1 MHRLLFVTISLF
13 TFLPFYN
20 GAQHNHEGHE
30 VEHLTFW
37 DTFFG
42 SEEDFMVCYPK
53 DHQSFFYAIIVLT
66 IASIFMAF
74 FIFYSYRK
82 YNRKLEKYSSLVQE
96 KNTEMLD
103 SIRYAQR
110 IQNTILPSKEEFETV
125 LPSGFVIYQPKDI
138 VSGDFYWVKQVGN
151 KKVIAVID
159 CTGHGVPGAFLSLI
173 GHTALSRAVLD
184 NGQLVPSGILHQM
197 NNYVKQS
204 LRQFEASDVTDG
216 MEGAIVVLD
225 EVNHSLQFAGARMNI
240 IHSSGGELNLIRGSK
255 LTVGTVED
263 HVSGPPV
270 DVNISLNTGDGIY
283 LYSDGVVDQFGKRNS
298 GKFKISRLKE
308 LLTKVTGQSS
318 TEQEHQI
325 RSAFENWKGDTEQI
339 DDLTIVGIK
348 IDD

>member
-1 MHRLLFVTISLF
+1 MCRLLIAISALFIFV
-13 TFLPFYN
+13 PFVN
-20 GAQHNHEGHE
+20 LAQHDHEGHQ

-82 YNRKLEKYSSLVQE
+82 YNRKLEKYSALVQE

-110 IQNTILPSKEEFETV
+110 IQNTILPSKEEFNAL
-125 LPSGFVIYQPKDI
+125 LPNGFVIYQPKDI
-138 VSGDFYWVKQVGN
+138 VSGDFYWVKQVGD

-173 GHTALSRAVLD
+173 GHTALSRAVVD
-184 NGQLVPSGILHQM
+184 DGQLVPSGILHCM

-225 EVNHSLQFAGARMNI
+225 EANKHIEFAGARMNI
-240 IHSSGGELNLIRGSK
+240 IHASEGEVNLIRGSK
-255 LTVGTVED
+255 LTVGTVEE
-263 HVSGPPV
+263 HVSGPPE
-270 DVNISLNTGDGIY
+270 DVSIVLKAGDSIY
-283 LYSDGVVDQFGKRNS
+283 LYSDGVVDQFGKGDS

-308 LLTKVTGQSS
+308 LLIKVSDFESQ
-318 TEQEHQI
+318 EQKKQI
-325 RSAFENWKGDTEQI
+325 QIEFDNWKGETLQI
-339 DDLTIVGIK
+339 DDLTLVGLRF
-348 IDD
+348 